1 MGLITS
7 GTPSLRIWKE
17 PKRVGS
23 SVNRYAAHFTE
34 ERRGP
39 HAVRAIATV
48 SHSPRLESA
57 EFATSVAELGAL
69 DDAALA
75 LLPELAFVGRSNA
88 GKSTAIN
95 LLTQRRRLAFSSKT
109 PGRTQ
114 MLNFFSVLDDA
125 PLAQRQAC
133 AYLVDLPG
141 YGFAKTDDVT
151 RERWDSL
158 VGGYLRTRNSLRG
171 VVLVMDARR
180 PCLPADEDLIA
191 WICGRDDLD
200 RFRLHMLLSKSDQIG
215 TMERRAALAHAEARA
230 EQLPIAT
237 SVQLYSALDRS
248 GVDELR
254 ETAAQILEEVEEDGE
269 AEDTGKI
276 AG

>member
-1 MGLITS
+1 LHRQASQRLAI
-7 GTPSLRIWKE
+7 R
-17 PKRVGS
+17 
-23 SVNRYAAHFTE
+23 VNRYAAHFTE
-34 ERRGP
+34 EWRRP
-39 HAVRAIATV
+39 HAGCANDNVF
-48 SHSPRLESA
+48 HSPRFESA
-57 EFATSVAELGAL
+57 EFATSVAELPAL
-69 DDAALA
+69 NMATLSM
-75 LLPELAFVGRSNA
+75 LPELAFVGRSNS

-125 PLAQRQAC
+125 PLPQRKAC

-141 YGFAKTDDVT
+141 YGFAKTDPLT

-158 VGGYLRTRNSLRG
+158 VGGYLHSRRMLCG
-171 VVLVMDARR
+171 VILVMDARR
-180 PCLPADEDLIA
+180 PCLAADEDLIE

-215 TMERRAALAHAEARA
+215 TMERRAALARAEARA
-230 EQLPIAT
+230 EELPLAT

-248 GVDELR
+248 GLDELR
-254 ETAAQILEEVEEDGE
+254 DTAAQILESG
-269 AEDTGKI
+269 
-276 AG
+276 AGDAPDPAPVSSMES